1 MEKVAK
7 LIQEQ
12 LKQQQERHDE
22 QQVEQQRRHDEL
34 QEEQQRRHEQQM
46 KMILTLVEKA
56 GSGETATS
64 SVAIPS
70 FTSFDSTSELWH
82 DYWSRFTTFTR
93 AHAVPETRVAQ
104 VFLTN
109 QTTTTYK
116 LLFSVAGQSSP
127 VKTVNDLSIE
137 DIETF
142 MKQQF
147 DPKRFVI
154 RERFKF
160 WSNMQR
166 KPGETVQELAA
177 RIRQDA
183 GTCDFPSIQNPLDE
197 ALRTRFIC
205 SISNEAVLKPI
216 FKVNAD
222 ELTFTRAVE
231 IATQAEEAAKVAKET
246 VYGTRA
252 PVHKVREAKKTS
264 VVSPAKKQAYKKKIR
279 CYRCGK
285 ADHLAPAC
293 HYKTAKC
300 NYCKNVGHVEAVCR
314 TKQQA
319 SVDNVKVLRPIKQQI
334 GSNKKLEVIVGINGK
349 ECMLEMDTATN
360 GNFISVETWR
370 KVGKPRLKQSTRRF
384 NSATEQLVPIV
395 GAFEAKVQYGTSE
408 K

>member
-1 MEKVAK
+1 
-7 LIQEQ
+7 
-12 LKQQQERHDE
+12 
-22 QQVEQQRRHDEL
+22 
-34 QEEQQRRHEQQM
+34 
-46 KMILTLVEKA
+46 MILTLVEKA

-93 AHAVPETRVAQ
+93 ACCTRNEVGSSFFDQPNDHYLQA
-104 VFLTN
+104 
-109 QTTTTYK
+109 
-116 LLFSVAGQSSP
+116 SVQYIGA
-127 VKTVNDLSIE
+127 
-137 DIETF
+137 F

-147 DPKRFVI
+147 DPKQFVI
-154 RERFKF
+154 RERFKV

-205 SISNEAVLKPI
+205 SISNEAVLKAI

-231 IATQAEEAAKVAKET
+231 IATQTEEAAKVAKET

-264 VVSPAKKQAYKKKIR
+264 VVSPATKQAYKKKIR

-300 NYCKNVGHVEAVCR
+300 NYCKNVGQSCLQNEAG
-314 TKQQA
+314 
-319 SVDNVKVLRPIKQQI
+319 LR
-334 GSNKKLEVIVGINGK
+334 
-349 ECMLEMDTATN
+349 
-360 GNFISVETWR
+360 
-370 KVGKPRLKQSTRRF
+370 
-384 NSATEQLVPIV
+384 
-395 GAFEAKVQYGTSE
+395 
-408 K
+408 